1 MSSVSST
8 RARLLP
14 RRLPAAGRTCVL
26 AFAAGALA
34 CGGSDLPDPD
44 APGNTT
50 AVGQALVNSFQA
62 DPTPLAEQ
70 AQASVAPQ
78 QQVQGELTMDLSQL
92 GYNTGSREAPIKIV
106 EFSDFGCGY
115 CRKFHVEDFYTLKEE
130 YMDTGKVEWKYV
142 PMTIGLFGPSATL
155 AAEAAECA
163 LEQDRFPEARDR
175 LFESQS
181 DWKGASDARP
191 ILRRLMEEE
200 DLDMARWDECIA
212 SGERTERIRQGTLLA
227 QQAGVRGT
235 PTFIVLEY
243 AGIPG
248 ALPLDLFR
256 QVIDTV
262 YADHMARREAAGR

>member
-1 MSSVSST
+1 
-8 RARLLP
+8 
-14 RRLPAAGRTCVL
+14 VL
-26 AFAAGALA
+26 ATGALA
-34 CGGSDLPDPD
+34 CGGSDLPSPD
-44 APGNTT
+44 GPDNTT
-50 AVGQALVNSFQA
+50 AVGQALVNSLEA
-62 DPTPLAEQ
+62 DPASLADR

-78 QQVQGELTMDLSQL
+78 AGIPQAEATMDLSEL
-92 GYNTGSREAPIKIV
+92 GYNTGSREAPVKIV

-115 CRKFHVEDFYTLKEE
+115 CRKFHLEDFHVIEEE
-130 YMDTGKVEWKYV
+130 YMATGKVEWKYV

-181 DWKGASDARP
+181 DWKGSSDARP

-200 DLDMARWDECIA
+200 GLDMPRWDECIA

-235 PTFIVLEY
+235 PTFIVLGY

-248 ALPLDLFR
+248 ALPLELFR

-262 YADHMARREAAGR
+262 YADQMSERAAAGR